1 MKTARCVTV
10 GECFSKWTIGPHQQT
25 VEPLQVSWGQ
35 PGENYKV
42 KKKKEFGDVWQLQLP
57 VFNVNFNLDHL
68 ILKIIGSEFF
78 RHL

>member
-1 MKTARCVTV
+1 MGPT
-10 GECFSKWTIGPHQQT
+10 SKLLSHCRS
-25 VEPLQVSWGQ
+25 VEAN

-42 KKKKEFGDVWQLQLP
+42 KQEFGDVWQLQQP

-68 ILKIIGSEFF
+68 NLKIIGSEFF